1 MPELIGGSELE
12 AIKKQVVDPDLVD
25 GGLRSKQFAT
35 VFDLLGYGE
44 IDSIFDVGGSGTD
57 TFRKSI
63 FLNNTPLLN
72 ANGDENF
79 PNVEVFFKDGAS
91 NQTALQEITATANT
105 VPVGVAVTNSSS
117 VSRSTS
123 TTAFDRLRVSLQF
136 PSLQEFKTD

>member
-35 VFDLLGYGE
+35 VFDLLGYGQ

-72 ANGDENF
+72 ANGD
-79 PNVEVFFKDGAS
+79 
-91 NQTALQEITATANT
+91 
-105 VPVGVAVTNSSS
+105 
-117 VSRSTS
+117 
-123 TTAFDRLRVSLQF
+123 
-136 PSLQEFKTD
+136 